1 MRLIMMVQ
9 TCNFR
14 PYIQGM
20 QRTDFSQAN
29 CPIAR
34 TLDLVGEWWSL
45 LIIREAFLGV
55 TRFDEFQQRLG
66 ISRNALTDRLKKL
79 VDGGVL
85 TRRPVAEGAKREEYV
100 LTGMGEDLIT
110 VVLAMLQW
118 GDRWLILPGTPLSRM
133 VETATGSEV
142 ATLRVT
148 SGDGRPLTRSEIG
161 LTVSPRC
168 ADPAELGQMEGAQ
181 EPSLAASET

>member
-1 MRLIMMVQ
+1 
-9 TCNFR
+9 
-14 PYIQGM
+14 M

-55 TRFDEFQQRLG
+55 TRYDDFQRRLG

-85 TRRPVAEGAKREEYV
+85 ARQPVAAGARREEYV
-100 LTGMGEDLIT
+100 LTKMGDDLVT
-110 VVLAMLQW
+110 VVVAMLQW
-118 GDRWLILPGTPLSRM
+118 GDRWLIMPGEPLSRM
-133 VETATGSEV
+133 VETATGHPV
-142 ATLRVT
+142 ATLAVT
-148 SGDGRPLTRSEIG
+148 SSDGRRLAR
-161 LTVSPRC
+161 
-168 ADPAELGQMEGAQ
+168 ADLG
-181 EPSLAASET
+181 LAATPRHADGAVQSEQHRV

>member
-1 MRLIMMVQ
+1 
-9 TCNFR
+9 
-14 PYIQGM
+14 M
-20 QRTDFSQAN
+20 QRRDFSQAP

-55 TRFDEFQQRLG
+55 TRYDDFQQRLG

-85 TRRPVAEGAKREEYV
+85 TRRPVAEGAKREEYA
-100 LTGMGEDLIT
+100 LTGMGDDLMT

-118 GDRWLILPGTPLSRM
+118 GDRWLVLPGKPLSRM
-133 VETATGSEV
+133 VETATGCEV
-142 ATLRVT
+142 ATLQVM
-148 SGDGRPLTRSEIG
+148 SCDGRPLSRAEIG
-161 LTVSPRC
+161 VVAAPGHG
-168 ADPAELGQMEGAQ
+168 DPALQSEAGAAV
-181 EPSLAASET
+181 EPSMASPTAH

>member
-1 MRLIMMVQ
+1 MMRLITKVQ
-9 TCNFR
+9 RYNPL
-14 PYIQGM
+14 PYIHLM

-55 TRFDEFQQRLG
+55 TRYDEFQQRLG

-85 TRRPVAEGAKREEYV
+85 TRRPVTPGAKREEYV
-100 LTGMGEDLIT
+100 LTRMGDDLIT
-110 VVLAMLQW
+110 VVVAMLQW
-118 GDRWLILPGTPLSRM
+118 GDRWLVLPERPLSRM
-133 VETATGSEV
+133 VEAATGHEV
-142 ATLRVT
+142 ETLRVR
-148 SGDGRPLTRSEIG
+148 SGDGRPLSRAEVG
-161 LTVSPRC
+161 FAAAPDL
-168 ADPAELGQMEGAQ
+168 AGPALPATG
-181 EPSLAASET
+181 PSDVLAASPNG

>member
-1 MRLIMMVQ
+1 MTVQ
-9 TCNFR
+9 SCNLC
-14 PYIQGM
+14 PYNHRM
-20 QRTDFSQAN
+20 QRTDFSQAH

-45 LIIREAFLGV
+45 LIIREAFHGV
-55 TRFDEFQQRLG
+55 TRYDEFQQRLG

-100 LTGMGEDLIT
+100 LTGMGEDLMT

-118 GDRWLILPGTPLSRM
+118 GDRWLVLPGKPLSRM
-133 VETATGSEV
+133 VETATGRAV
-142 ATLRVT
+142 ATLQVM
-148 SGDGRPLTRSEIG
+148 SCDGRPLSRADVGVIAAPG
-161 LTVSPRC
+161 H
-168 ADPAELGQMEGAQ
+168 ADPALLSEAGAAPELSVAL
-181 EPSLAASET
+181 PKAR

>member
-1 MRLIMMVQ
+1 
-9 TCNFR
+9 
-14 PYIQGM
+14 M

-55 TRFDEFQQRLG
+55 TRYDDFQQRLG

-85 TRRPVAEGAKREEYV
+85 TRRPVTPAAKREEYV
-100 LTGMGEDLIT
+100 LTTMGDDLIT
-110 VVLAMLQW
+110 VVGAMLQW
-118 GDRWLILPGTPLSRM
+118 GDRWLILPGQPLSRM
-133 VETATGSEV
+133 VEVANGCEV
-142 ATLRVT
+142 ETLRVR
-148 SGDGRPLTRSEIG
+148 SGDGRPLSRAEVG
-161 LTVSPRC
+161 LATAPGH
-168 ADPAELGQMEGAQ
+168 ADPVLPTQG
-181 EPSLAASET
+181 PSHASAASQDS

>member
-1 MRLIMMVQ
+1 
-9 TCNFR
+9 
-14 PYIQGM
+14 M
-20 QRTDFSQAN
+20 QRTDFSQAY

-55 TRFDEFQQRLG
+55 TRYDDFQQRLG

-85 TRRPVAEGAKREEYV
+85 ARRPVAEGAKREEYV
-100 LTGMGEDLIT
+100 LTAMGDDLMT

-118 GDRWLILPGTPLSRM
+118 GDRWLVLPGKPLSRM
-133 VETATGSEV
+133 VETATGRKV
-142 ATLRVT
+142 ATLQVL
-148 SGDGRPLTRSEIG
+148 SCDGRPLSRAEVGVVAAPGDADLG
-161 LTVSPRC
+161 LQLDAEAAPVPSMALPD
-168 ADPAELGQMEGAQ
+168 AD
-181 EPSLAASET
+181 

>member
-1 MRLIMMVQ
+1 
-9 TCNFR
+9 
-14 PYIQGM
+14 M

-85 TRRPVAEGAKREEYV
+85 ARQPVAKGGKREEYV
-100 LTGMGEDLIT
+100 LTGMGADLIT

-133 VETATGSEV
+133 VETATGREV

-148 SGDGRPLTRSEIG
+148 SGDGRPLTRAEIG
-161 LTVSPRC
+161 LTDSPRC
-168 ADPAELGQMEGAQ
+168 ADPAVAPRTDRSRADGLQ
-181 EPSLAASET
+181 ASEPKESSEASP

>member
-1 MRLIMMVQ
+1 
-9 TCNFR
+9 
-14 PYIQGM
+14 M

-55 TRFDEFQQRLG
+55 TRYDDFQRRLG

-85 TRRPVAEGAKREEYV
+85 ARQPVSEGARREEYV
-100 LTGMGEDLIT
+100 LTKMGDDLVT
-110 VVLAMLQW
+110 VVVSMLQW
-118 GDRWLILPGTPLSRM
+118 GDRWLIMPGEPLSRM
-133 VETATGSEV
+133 VETATGRPV
-142 ATLRVT
+142 ATLEVT
-148 SGDGRPLTRSEIG
+148 SSDGRRLAR
-161 LTVSPRC
+161 
-168 ADPAELGQMEGAQ
+168 ADLG
-181 EPSLAASET
+181 LAAAPRHADGAVQSEQHRA